1 MLFNSYIFIFI
12 FFPTVIIMYYVFIK
26 TNRRRLSKFWLV
38 LCSFFFYSWWNYKY
52 IILLVGSIL
61 ANYFFS
67 SMIWRFRSLMTSTS
81 IPDTTSPAPFHSRL
95 DRIVFFLHRRL
106 SFNYKRVL
114 FLGILFNVSFLFF
127 FKYADF
133 FITNVNYISG
143 ESFSLLR
150 IALPLGISFF
160 TLQQIAFLI
169 DASRG
174 EVEDTGLLNYS
185 LFVSFFPQLVAGPIV
200 HHKEMMPQF
209 LSDDSHRFSHRSFF
223 SGLYI
228 FSIGLFKKVV
238 IADTFSSWSIAGFDH
253 PVSLTFFSSWSVIL
267 SYSLQ
272 LYFDFS
278 AYSDMAIGLGR
289 MLNIELPI
297 NFNSPYKALS
307 LQDFWRRWHMTL
319 SRWIRDYIYFPL
331 GGSRQSNFRT
341 YINLLITFTIC
352 GIWHGAGWT
361 FVFWGLLHGLGL
373 VLNRMWRL
381 LGIRLPKLV
390 AWFVTFLFVS
400 LGWVLFRSSSMHDAF
415 RVYKAAL
422 GLNGF
427 SFSRPS
433 FDPIVGPFMIDFL
446 MLFSFLFCFSFIAIF
461 LKNSISFSERF
472 RPSLRS
478 AVAIST
484 MFLFSLSYFSNTSE
498 FLYFNF

>member
-12 FFPTVIIMYYVFIK
+12 FFPLVAVIYYVLIK
-26 TNRRRLSKFWLV
+26 YGQRQLSKLWLV
-38 LCSFFFYSWWNYKY
+38 LCSLFFYSWWNYKY
-52 IILLVGSIL
+52 IVLLVGSIL
-61 ANYFFS
+61 INYSFAG
-67 SMIWRFRSLMTSTS
+67 MIWRFRVSQTAS
-81 IPDTTSPAPFHSRL
+81 SPPSPFHAALNRL
-95 DRIVFFLHRRL
+95 VSFLQHRL
-106 SFNYKRVL
+106 SFGPKHILV
-114 FLGILFNVSFLFF
+114 LGILFNVSFLFF

-133 FITNVNYISG
+133 FITNINYLSG
-143 ESFSLLR
+143 EDFSLLR

-160 TLQQIAFLI
+160 TLQQIAFLV

-174 EVEDTGLLNYS
+174 EVDDSGILNYS

-209 LSDDSHRFSHRSFF
+209 LSDDSHRFSHRAFF

-253 PVSLTFFSSWSVIL
+253 PVALTFFSSWAVIL

-289 MLNIELPI
+289 MLNIELPV

-331 GGSRQSNFRT
+331 GGSRRGDLRT
-341 YINLLITFTIC
+341 YFNLIVTFTIC

-373 VLNRMWRL
+373 VLNRLWRFV
-381 LGIRLPKLV
+381 GFGLPGLI
-390 AWFVTFLFVS
+390 AWFFTFLFVS
-400 LGWVLFRSSSMHDAF
+400 LGWVLFRAPSLHDAL
-415 RVYKAAL
+415 RLYKAAL
-422 GLNGF
+422 GGNGF
-427 SFSRPS
+427 SFSRS
-433 FDPIVGPFMIDFL
+433 AFDAVVGPFMIDFL
-446 MLFSFLFCFSFIAIF
+446 ILLAFVFFFSLIALFF
-461 LKNSISFSERF
+461 KNSISLSERF
-472 RPSLRS
+472 RPSLKF

-484 MFLFSLSYFSNTSE
+484 MFIFSLSYFSNTSE